1 MRSISEKKLKDLYRK
16 NHSKIETSFMKE
28 FFYGKC
34 AALSDAICECKELQ
48 EPWMTLEEFLKNPKY
63 EWCWIMLT
71 NKQIHM
77 AYISYNDSENYVFYL
92 NDFDR
97 DESYSLNE
105 ITHVMPIHKPE
116 PPR

>member
-1 MRSISEKKLKDLYRK
+1 MRGISEELLNKKYASLTNEVYLFNAGRHEMLKEL
-16 NHSKIETSFMKE
+16 MQ
-28 FFYGKC
+28 
-34 AALSDAICECKELQ
+34 ECQELQ

-105 ITHVMPIHKPE
+105 ITHVMPIHNPE

>member
-1 MRSISEKKLKDLYRK
+1 MRGILEGELIEVRK
-16 NHSKIETSFMKE
+16 NL
-28 FFYGKC
+28 
-34 AALSDAICECKELQ
+34 AAEGLNTDAIDALITLKVRELQ
-48 EPWMTLEEFLKNPKY
+48 EPWMTLDEFLKKPKY

-105 ITHVMPIHKPE
+105 ITNVMPIHKPE
-116 PPR
+116 LPR

>member
-48 EPWMTLEEFLKNPKY
+48 EPWIPVDENAPKDRFIL
-63 EWCWIMLT
+63 CWIDDLQS
-71 NKQIHM
+71 K
-77 AYISYNDSENYVFYL
+77 YILKFSTIRNTWLDQGLRPF
-92 NDFDR
+92 
-97 DESYSLNE
+97 
-105 ITHVMPIHKPE
+105 MKPDLYQE
-116 PPR
+116 LPDDPV

>member
-1 MRSISEKKLKDLYRK
+1 MRGISEERLIDIFACYPLEAAE
-16 NHSKIETSFMKE
+16 KII
-28 FFYGKC
+28 
-34 AALSDAICECKELQ
+34 LQECQELQ
-48 EPWMTLEEFLKNPKY
+48 EPWMTLEEFLKKPKY

-105 ITHVMPIHKPE
+105 ITLVMPIHKPE
-116 PPR
+116 LPR

>member
-48 EPWMTLEEFLKNPKY
+48 EPWMTLDEFLKSGF
-63 EWCWIMLT
+63 EGLCWVFT
-71 NKQIHM
+71 E
-77 AYISYNDSENYVFYL
+77 DSKAIVLEFIG
-92 NDFDR
+92 DGFFDVADHFR
-97 DESYSLNE
+97 MYHKT

>member
-1 MRSISEKKLKDLYRK
+1 MRGISKKELEKRLQALKHDSTARSLLE
-16 NHSKIETSFMKE
+16 ILIDD
-28 FFYGKC
+28 C
-34 AALSDAICECKELQ
+34 QELQ

>member
-1 MRSISEKKLKDLYRK
+1 MRGILEGELIEVRK
-16 NHSKIETSFMKE
+16 NL
-28 FFYGKC
+28 
-34 AALSDAICECKELQ
+34 AAEGLNTDAIDALITLKVRELQ
-48 EPWMTLEEFLKNPKY
+48 EPWMTLDEFLKKPKY